1 MALGKTNIS
10 IDLVRRTLGS
20 SKTDVGGLCL
30 EDKVNMFSYY
40 KPIDS
45 QAQST
50 DPEYGLAGQPQAEFR
65 DQHPGTDP
73 AREYGFELDA
83 GQTCGRAAQSVQVDR
98 LRRLRAHRA
107 ALPQFWLHGN
117 RQRQYV

>member
-50 DPEYGLAGQPQAEFR
+50 DPN
-65 DQHPGTDP
+65 TDWP
-73 AREYGFELDA
+73 ANIKQNFGINIPALTLPVNTA
-83 GQTCGRAAQSVQVDR
+83 LNWTGQTCGRAAQSVQVDR